1 MCIST
6 TGDAFVAQLEVL
18 FFLLYYTV
26 CTIEIIVYDQKWII
40 MEDMGVKSQV
50 IHIFGKISN
59 FAQDGSFTG
68 SMPIS
73 DLSASSCQCAD
84 VVSTTGG
91 PASPPAGAFYPDFFF
106 AWGNSS
112 GVYCGGY
119 PTNNVAQISSDGYAS
134 EGMYFV

>member
-1 MCIST
+1 MDPVVSST
-6 TGDAFVAQLEVL
+6 STAYGTINNRVACNGSIA
-18 FFLLYYTV
+18 Y
-26 CTIEIIVYDQKWII
+26 IVNKNG
-40 MEDMGVKSQV
+40 MV
-50 IHIFGKISN
+50 GKISN